1 MNSRS
6 LRERSE
12 GSMTDGRKQ
21 DHKQI
26 PETLLELM
34 QRDLEAW
41 IAAKAAIAKAM
52 EG

>member
-1 MNSRS
+1 MND
-6 LRERSE
+6 L
-12 GSMTDGRKQ
+12 GKQ
-21 DHKQI
+21 AT

-52 EG
+52 KATPPA